1 MRTVRWLVPALLIVA
16 WLALGSVGGPFAG
29 KLSNVAENDSSAFLP
44 SSAESTAVSELER
57 EFSAMDAIPAIVVA
71 ERGAGITEADQR
83 VLPGKSS
90 GEHTGALGLDGNE
103 DVADTNEADH
113 CVCGYRARIRFA
125 MIGTKIKAT
134 G

>member
-83 VLPGKSS
+83 FLAEKGQQF
-90 GEHTGALGLDGNE
+90 
-103 DVADTNEADH
+103 ADWDTTAPAPPP
-113 CVCGYRARIRFA
+113 RS
-125 MIGTKIKAT
+125 
-134 G
+134 